1 MPKTGSAS
9 IAASLKKTGFHN
21 VFHVHKLDPNE
32 KYPFSYSQKLT
43 AFLTEK
49 INNNNIKF
57 KLITCVRDPIARNI
71 SDIFQILKVNQKF
84 RENGLA
90 FPSTFSSSHKFL
102 KQGMNIKQIQD
113 LFWNDYP
120 YHDLPLFWLDEN
132 IKRNL
137 GIDIFSREFP
147 KDKGYL
153 KISQDNIDL
162 LIMKLELS
170 DSLKEEQIAKFI
182 ENDNFKLIRT
192 NITSQDKFSYSH
204 LYNEFKKKIDIPLDY
219 LEKMYSSKYV
229 NHFYTDNEIEL
240 MRNYWLGAERI

>member
-1 MPKTGSAS
+1 MD
-9 IAASLKKTGFHN
+9 I
-21 VFHVHKLDPNE
+21 
-32 KYPFSYSQKLT
+32 SQKLT

-84 RENGLA
+84 LENGLA